1 MRASMDNFL
10 SENGKIY
17 NSTDV
22 EVSTETAKK
31 IFKLI
36 NW

>member
-10 SENGKIY
+10 SENGKIN

-22 EVSTETAKK
+22 EVSTKSAKK
-31 IFKLI
+31 NFKLI